1 MKEGEL
7 SQMCEGRE
15 ETPVCYCT
23 VQGIAG
29 QLHDALESSTP
40 GLPLFLSFNFI
51 FSTVQS
57 TRQPGMLILPHGSM
71 EVPKIPSQWLPLDEF
86 YWMDDKPAL

>member
-1 MKEGEL
+1 MSFPKAGMKEGEL
-7 SQMCEGRE
+7 SQMYEGRE

-57 TRQPGMLILPHGSM
+57 TRQPGMLILPHGSS
-71 EVPKIPSQWLPLDEF
+71 KDSIPVAAPG
-86 YWMDDKPAL
+86 

>member
-1 MKEGEL
+1 MKEGES
-7 SQMCEGRE
+7 SQLYEGRE

-23 VQGIAG
+23 VQVIAK

-40 GLPLFLSFNFI
+40 GVLSFLSFNFI

-57 TRQPGMLILPHGSM
+57 TRQPALPILPHGSS
-71 EVPKIPSQWLPLDEF
+71 KDSIPVADPE
-86 YWMDDKPAL
+86 

>member
-1 MKEGEL
+1 MSFPKAGMKEGEL
-7 SQMCEGRE
+7 SQMYEGRE
-15 ETPVCYCT
+15 ETSVCYCT

-57 TRQPGMLILPHGSM
+57 TRQPGMLILPHGSS
-71 EVPKIPSQWLPLDEF
+71 KDSIPVAAPG
-86 YWMDDKPAL
+86 